1 MSTKKFNS
9 RVAATALAM
18 ATMASMLA
26 IPANAADYGN
36 NPNYSAPSYTV
47 AVGGGSGSG
56 SGSDTNVKNYG
67 ENAGGNGTGL
77 ASPQTPTPVEIVGK
91 PAVTASKGSVL
102 TDKAV
107 DEAVKNAAASGDV
120 IATVDMQE
128 DKSGNVT
135 LREDTL
141 ASVASGDVALSLNV
155 KAKSANNMDYT
166 VTVIPGLVEKVD
178 GSVNLAFKVR
188 KVKKI
193 SSVRGVKIPS
203 NSVVVSAKAKS
214 DIGMAVA
221 ITLPKDALDG
231 LKQSKLSV
239 YAIDANGAVVD
250 LGSDYVL
257 VGPDGSVT
265 VALEDASQTLVIADK
280 DVAAAAA
287 RHA

>member
-26 IPANAADYGN
+26 IPANAADYGT
-36 NPNYSAPSYTV
+36 NPKYSEPSYADILGTGGI
-47 AVGGGSGSG
+47 GGGSGGANSLYVG
-56 SGSDTNVKNYG
+56 A
-67 ENAGGNGTGL
+67 NAGGNGSGIT
-77 ASPQTPTPVEIVGK
+77 TPATPSPVEIVGK
-91 PAVTASKGSVL
+91 PSVTKDRGSVL
-102 TDKAV
+102 TDSAV
-107 DEAVKNAAASGDV
+107 SDAVKDATAAGDV
-120 IATVDMQE
+120 IASVDMQE

-141 ASVASGDVALSLNV
+141 AALASGDVALSLNV
-155 KAKSANNMDYT
+155 KANSSKNMDYT

-178 GSVNLAFKVR
+178 GSVNLAMKVR

-203 NSVVVSAKAKS
+203 NSVVVSAKAQA
-214 DIGMAVA
+214 DLGMAVA
-221 ITLPKDALDG
+221 VTLPKDALDG
-231 LKQSKLSV
+231 LKQSQLSV
-239 YAIDANGAVVD
+239 YAIDADGAVVD
-250 LGSDYVL
+250 LGSDYIL

-265 VALEDASQTLVIADK
+265 VALEDASTTLVISDK
-280 DVAAAAA
+280 DIAAAAA